1 MSDRMPP
8 GRPLGTPP
16 SGWTH
21 GPERPFWLD
30 PAIMLQALVV
40 VYFVFLLWMEYDSW
54 QREEEALATRD
65 AGTVSLDDHDE
76 F

>member
-1 MSDRMPP
+1 
-8 GRPLGTPP
+8 
-16 SGWTH
+16 
-21 GPERPFWLD
+21 
-30 PAIMLQALVV
+30 MLQALVV